1 MGTLSAI
8 ARGRPAHLALGLFE
22 GVLVSVLPIEFNLL
36 VIPAILILWAV
47 AWIRSATA
55 QERVGHR
62 LKMLTAVGCT
72 AIAALLPVKELD
84 IRVGP
89 MDYPE
94 MSFGELEE
102 NLLKDWGISI
112 QASDV
117 RLYERRV
124 AFVVPR
130 RTSRREVM
138 AMLARQTN
146 TDLDIGYCGSGAFL
160 LFGACPCFT
169 RLRARDANPGL
180 DAEQA
185 SVEHWVIARSFTAVS
200 PGRRRGGWRES
211 GRWRHGRP
219 VRSPE

>member
-1 MGTLSAI
+1 MGTLPAI

-22 GVLVSVLPIEFNLL
+22 GVLASVLPFEFNLL

-47 AWIRSATA
+47 ASIRSATA
-55 QERVGHR
+55 QERAGHR
-62 LKMLTAVGCT
+62 LKMLTAVGC
-72 AIAALLPVKELD
+72 AFIAALLPVKELD

-94 MSFGELEE
+94 MSFRELEE

-112 QASDV
+112 HASDS

-130 RTSRREVM
+130 RASRREVM

-146 TDLDIGYCGSGAFL
+146 TDLHIGYCGSGASL

-169 RLRARDANPGL
+169 RLQARDATPERGA
-180 DAEQA
+180 DQA
-185 SVEHWVIARSFTAVS
+185 PTSGS
-200 PGRRRGGWRES
+200 REAPAS
-211 GRWRHGRP
+211 R
-219 VRSPE
+219 